1 MFDRAGN
8 EIFVGDSVIILNS
21 DYPNFVGRTVTV
33 MNPDTEN
40 KIKVSY
46 NNQWQGYYRSV
57 DVLKLNDTEID
68 MVDFK
73 IKSING
79 INKLID
85 DRSSVLVLILKHSD
99 NPNYQNVVRAIKHK
113 FASLS
118 ARFQFLQEI
127 DKENRFTSTDWFYLG
142 VIFQA
147 N

>member
-1 MFDRAGN
+1 
-8 EIFVGDSVIILNS
+8 
-21 DYPNFVGRTVTV
+21 

-46 NNQWQGYYRSV
+46 NNQWQGYYRSF
-57 DVLKLNDTEID
+57 DVLKLNDTEVD
-68 MVDFK
+68 MFEFK

-118 ARFQFLQEI
+118 ARFQFLKEI

>member
-21 DYPNFVGRTVTV
+21 DYPNFIGQTVTV

-46 NNQWQGYYRSV
+46 NNQWQGYYRSF
-57 DVLKLNDTEID
+57 DVLKLNDTKVD
-68 MVDFK
+68 MFDFK
-73 IKSING
+73 IKSIKG

-85 DRSSVLVLILKHSD
+85 DRSSVLVLILKNSD

-113 FASLS
+113 FAALS